1 MHIKLGSPGIGT
13 KHICNCNWCTKV
25 NTKVHNATKE
35 ENTIISFC
43 KEASDFLSTF
53 SHTVLVSAK
62 GVGQYMVVPSGGRLA
77 QLSLKA
83 YCFVCIVVWYKH
95 WGISST
101 MTTKRAWWGLKSPV
115 SRLFSQS
122 FIQARIKEI
131 IKAPRHWPLCGEF
144 TGHRWIARKEGPVT
158 RKMFLFD
165 DVTLEPYGPRILIN
179 IGSGNGLLPID
190 TKPWYKPIPTH
201 C

>member
-1 MHIKLGSPGIGT
+1 MHIKLGSPGIAT
-13 KHICNCNWCTKV
+13 KYICNCYWCTKV

-43 KEASDFLSTF
+43 NEASDFLSTF

-101 MTTKRAWWGLKSPV
+101 MTTKRARWGLKSPV
-115 SRLFSQS
+115 FSIVYSGADQRNHQS
-122 FIQARIKEI
+122 SASLTFVRGIHRSPVNCPQKRSSNNENVSIWW
-131 IKAPRHWPLCGEF
+131 RHLGAIRPQNPDQYWF
-144 TGHRWIARKEGPVT
+144 R
-158 RKMFLFD
+158 
-165 DVTLEPYGPRILIN
+165 
-179 IGSGNGLLPID
+179 
-190 TKPWYKPIPTH
+190 
-201 C
+201 